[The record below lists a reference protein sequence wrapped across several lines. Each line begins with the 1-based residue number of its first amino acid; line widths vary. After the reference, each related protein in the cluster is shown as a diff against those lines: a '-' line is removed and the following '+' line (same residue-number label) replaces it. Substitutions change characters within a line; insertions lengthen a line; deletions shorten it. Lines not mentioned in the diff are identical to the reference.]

1 MASRTIAI
9 GDVHGC
15 ASALQALLDVIRPES
30 GDTLITLGD
39 YVDRGPESSRVLEI
53 LTELIS
59 VCRLVPL
66 LGNHEVM
73 LQNAL
78 KSRREFEY
86 WMFNGGKST
95 VDSYG
100 GDMNRIP
107 MHHRT
112 FLKFCKKYHE
122 TATHIFVHAAY
133 DPALSMSEQ
142 PDELLLWQHID
153 ERYRPEPHFTGKKI
167 ICGHTPQADGE
178 VLDLGHIK
186 IIDTFCYGDR
196 WLTALDVD
204 TGEHIQARM
213 DGSLRNTRSAFR
225 NVRKQVQESGDSS
238 GNASGEPWV
247 YSTRNPSPLELTSRE
262 FTSLVNVASEK
273 LGGFLD
279 QLDSQR
285 VLNNDPQEWKVEE
298 LVRELD
304 EPLPESGTDGRELLD
319 RLVDRYVPT
328 SFNTASH
335 GYLAYIPGGG
345 LPDSAVADL
354 ISGVTNRFVTLWEAA
369 PPMARMEA
377 TVIRWFCDMMGY
389 PKGAGGFLT
398 SGGSLANM
406 SAIVVARTRM
416 CGGDFRL
423 ARIYASSQCH
433 HCIPKAAFLAGFP
446 ISAVRK
452 IDVNPDMT
460 VNIDALRKAIDA
472 DRAAGFH
479 PAAVVANAGTT
490 NTGAVDDMQ
499 AIRRVCDRE
508 SLWMH
513 ADAAYGG
520 FFVVTDTGKQ
530 RLRGIETADSIVLDP
545 HKGLFL
551 PYGTGCLLV
560 KDRNALLPAFRFTSD
575 YMPDTKDDPQRES
588 PCEISPELSR
598 DNRALRIWFPLKR
611 HGFGVFRTLL
621 NEKLLLAGW
630 SHDAIREVGDRIA
643 RDFPGCG
650 IEIHSPPQLSIIP
663 FRLTGTAKNGLS
675 GDILNRRWLAAIN
688 RLGSVMLSGTVL
700 DGKFTLRICV
710 LSFRTH
716 FDRMKTAIADI
727 EEAAR
732 TVLG

>member
-1 MASRTIAI
+1 MANRTIAI

-15 ASALQALLDVIRPES
+15 ANALQALLDVIKPDS

-59 VCRLVPL
+59 VCHLIPL
-66 LGNHEVM
+66 IGNHEVM

-100 GDMNRIP
+100 GDLNRLP

-112 FLKFCKKYHE
+112 FLKFCKRYHE
-122 TATHIFVHAAY
+122 TPTHIFVHAAY
-133 DPALSMSEQ
+133 DSRLPMSQQ
-142 PDELLLWQHID
+142 PDELLLWRHID
-153 ERYRPEPHFTGKKI
+153 ENYLPEPHVSGKKV

-186 IIDTFCYGDR
+186 IVDTFCYGDR
-196 WLTALDVD
+196 WLTALDVNS
-204 TGEHIQARM
+204 GEYIQART
-213 DGSLRNTRSAFR
+213 DGSLRSTHSAFR
-225 NVRKQVQESGDSS
+225 SARREVPGNSAGT
-238 GNASGEPWV
+238 NASWTFTEM
-247 YSTRNPSPLELTSRE
+247 RPSSLELNPQQFSG
-262 FTSLVNVASEK
+262 LVDNASEK
-273 LGGFLD
+273 LSGFLEK
-279 QLDSQR
+279 LESR
-285 VLNNDPQEWKVEE
+285 PVLNNNPSEWKVDD

-304 EPLPESGTDGRELLD
+304 EPLPESGTDSNALLD
-319 RLVDRYVPT
+319 RLIEQYIPT

-369 PPMARMEA
+369 PAMARIEA
-377 TVIRWFCDMMGY
+377 TVIRWFCEMMGY
-389 PKGAGGFLT
+389 PRGAGGFLT

-416 CGGDFRL
+416 CGDDFRL
-423 ARIYASSQCH
+423 ARIYSSSQCH

-446 ISAVRK
+446 KSAVRK

-460 VNIDALRKAIDA
+460 VNLDSLQKAIDA
-472 DRAAGFH
+472 DRAAGFQ
-479 PAAVVANAGTT
+479 PAAIVANAGTT
-490 NTGAVDDMQ
+490 NTGAIDDLP
-499 AIRRVCDRE
+499 AIRRLCDRE
-508 SLWMH
+508 NLWMH

-520 FFVVTDTGKQ
+520 FFMVTDSGKA
-530 RLRGIETADSIVLDP
+530 RLGGIATADSIVLDP

-560 KDRNALLPAFRFTSD
+560 RDRSSLLPAFRFTSD
-575 YMPDTKDDPQRES
+575 YMPETRDDPTRES

-598 DNRALRIWFPLKR
+598 DNRALRIWFPVKR
-611 HGFGVFRTLL
+611 HGFGVFRQLL
-621 NEKLLLAGW
+621 NEKLSLANW
-630 SHDAIREVGDRIA
+630 AQDALGELGKRLAADY
-643 RDFPGCG
+643 PGCG
-650 IEIHSPPQLSIIP
+650 IEIHSPPQLTIVP
-663 FRLTGTAKNGLS
+663 FRLTGTARNGLS
-675 GDILNRRWLAAIN
+675 GDVLNRQWLAAIN
-688 RLGSVMLSGTVL
+688 RLGSVMLSATVL
-700 DGKFTLRICV
+700 NGKFTLRICV

-716 FDRMKTAIADI
+716 IDRMKIALSEI
-727 EEAAR
+727 EQAAR
-732 TVLG
+732 SVLG